1 MAVAN
6 GRVEKEIG
14 AKGFWGEGAKS
25 WIIPR
30 LILSLSL
37 SLRDRS
43 GIYTVGISRCCT
55 FGRIKARG
63 IYGLIISG

>member
-1 MAVAN
+1 MAN

-37 SLRDRS
+37 CVIAAGFTRL
-43 GIYTVGISRCCT
+43 GSRVA
-55 FGRIKARG
+55 ARLG
-63 IYGLIISG
+63 GSKHAEFTG

>member
-37 SLRDRS
+37 SLCVIAAGFTRL
-43 GIYTVGISRCCT
+43 GSRVA
-55 FGRIKARG
+55 ARLG
-63 IYGLIISG
+63 GSKHAEFTG